1 MGVDQLHKNKIT
13 RWAVTSDFLEKD
25 SPILKVHNSEMGKI
39 QAGSRNAADG
49 SLLQWQLCL
58 PLPAPEVELVPF
70 ILDWSSTEKHPSE
83 LLPNMNCSLVK
94 LYGTHPNP
102 EKYTTILKELDCDFH
117 IKKADTIQI
126 KLLINCPNG
135 MIEI

>member
-1 MGVDQLHKNKIT
+1 M
-13 RWAVTSDFLEKD
+13 
-25 SPILKVHNSEMGKI
+25 
-39 QAGSRNAADG
+39 
-49 SLLQWQLCL
+49 

-70 ILDWSSTEKHPSE
+70 ILDWSRTEKHPSD

-102 EKYTTILKELDCDFH
+102 EKYTAILKELDCDFH
-117 IKKADTIQI
+117 IKKEDTIQI